1 MPFIS
6 TPSIVAQP
14 TGVVSANP
22 SIATLISDTESS
34 GQQTTHV
41 TVTSTV
47 VVAPQ
52 AVVTPKAAIRIQNV
66 AESFTEALP
75 QTSSVAITHTVTKTP
90 APDTTGVV
98 YKLYQPDSA
107 SAASSDDSN
116 GTKNKVILGAI
127 LGPISLV
134 VVILML
140 IAMWRGRRRTRGKHS
155 KAEEGRGRR
164 REQRSTNDM
173 INEAHRRRRDRN
185 RRRSERDAQPEEITQ
200 GGMTDGQVS
209 PLSYNLDRVHLPG
222 DQVYDVSPLSSPTGF
237 GGHGYHR

>member
-6 TPSIVAQP
+6 TASAAAPP
-14 TGVVSANP
+14 TGGVSANSSIITLVSGTEP
-22 SIATLISDTESS
+22 SA
-34 GQQTTHV
+34 QQTTHV
-41 TVTSTV
+41 TVTSTIAV
-47 VVAPQ
+47 TLQ
-52 AVVTPKAAIRIQNV
+52 ATVTPKAAVRIQNV
-66 AESFTEALP
+66 AESFTKALP
-75 QTSSVAITHTVTKTP
+75 QTSSVAITHIVTKTP

-127 LGPISLV
+127 LGPIGLV

-140 IAMWRGRRRTRGKHS
+140 IAMWRGRGRTRGKHS

-173 INEAHRRRRDRN
+173 INKAHRRRRDRN
-185 RRRSERDAQPEEITQ
+185 RRRRERGVQPEEIIQ
-200 GGMTDGQVS
+200 GGMIDGQVS

-222 DQVYDVSPLSSPTGF
+222 DRAYDVSPLSSPTGF

>member
-1 MPFIS
+1 M
-6 TPSIVAQP
+6 
-14 TGVVSANP
+14 
-22 SIATLISDTESS
+22 
-34 GQQTTHV
+34 
-41 TVTSTV
+41 VTSTV
-47 VVAPQ
+47 LVAPQ
-52 AVVTPKAAIRIQNV
+52 AVVTPKAAVRIQNV

-75 QTSSVAITHTVTKTP
+75 QTSSVAITHIVTKTP
-90 APDTTGVV
+90 APDTKSVV

-107 SAASSDDSN
+107 SATSSDDSN

-140 IAMWRGRRRTRGKHS
+140 IAMWRGRERTRGKHS

-185 RRRSERDAQPEEITQ
+185 RRRRERDAQPSVDIQ
-200 GGMTDGQVS
+200 GDMADGQVS
-209 PLSYNLDRVHLPG
+209 PLSYNLDRCHLPG
-222 DQVYDVSPLSSPTGF
+222 DRAYDVLPLSSPTGF

>member
-1 MPFIS
+1 M
-6 TPSIVAQP
+6 
-14 TGVVSANP
+14 
-22 SIATLISDTESS
+22 
-34 GQQTTHV
+34 
-41 TVTSTV
+41 VTSTV
-47 VVAPQ
+47 LVAPQ
-52 AVVTPKAAIRIQNV
+52 AVVTPKAAVRIQNV

-75 QTSSVAITHTVTKTP
+75 QTSSVAITHTITKTP

-127 LGPISLV
+127 LGLISLV
-134 VVILML
+134 VVIMML
-140 IAMWRGRRRTRGKHS
+140 IAMWRGRGRIRGKHS
-155 KAEEGRGRR
+155 KAEEGMGRR

-185 RRRSERDAQPEEITQ
+185 RRRRERDVQPEEITQ
-200 GGMTDGQVS
+200 GGMADGQVS
-209 PLSYNLDRVHLPG
+209 PLSYNLDPVHLPG
-222 DQVYDVSPLSSPTGF
+222 DRAYDVSPLSSRTGF

>member
-1 MPFIS
+1 M
-6 TPSIVAQP
+6 
-14 TGVVSANP
+14 
-22 SIATLISDTESS
+22 
-34 GQQTTHV
+34 
-41 TVTSTV
+41 VTSTV
-47 VVAPQ
+47 LVAPQ
-52 AVVTPKAAIRIQNV
+52 AVVTPKAAVRIQNV

-75 QTSSVAITHTVTKTP
+75 QTSSVAVTNTITKTP

-107 SAASSDDSN
+107 SAASSDHSN

-140 IAMWRGRRRTRGKHS
+140 IAMWRGRGRTRGKHS

-185 RRRSERDAQPEEITQ
+185 RRRRERDAQPEEITQ
-200 GGMTDGQVS
+200 GGMTDGRVS
-209 PLSYNLDRVHLPG
+209 PLSYNLDRCHLFG
-222 DQVYDVSPLSSPTGF
+222 DRAYDVSPLSSPTGF
-237 GGHGYHR
+237 GGHGYHW